1 MTSTGGIVTGGERR
15 PGLHGGGGHSEGAV
29 EHLYQ
34 LCRRE
39 RVLGDPE
46 GPAQERAGPLYTRS
60 SQNAPSRRW
69 CKTTNRG
76 FLGPLLP
83 ISQTSVWSLSRIF
96 RQSLGH

>member
-46 GPAQERAGPLYTRS
+46 GPAQERAGPLYTRVS
-60 SQNAPSRRW
+60 NACNCCRSCGSLPSDRRFGS
-69 CKTTNRG
+69 RD
-76 FLGPLLP
+76 LSP
-83 ISQTSVWSLSRIF
+83 IRVPVAKSKVA
-96 RQSLGH
+96 